1 MRQVSMMVEVRL
13 VAMTKKEFEV
23 MMEGNIGRYA
33 DENVKAGYWS
43 SYNALE
49 RSKEAIEHLLPNG
62 LHTES
67 HHFYTANDAEK
78 DIPVGHVWIRVEPGE
93 DRRGFIF
100 AVFIEEGFRGRG
112 FGRAMMEA
120 LEAKARRMKISSLAL
135 HVFAYNDVAI
145 HLYESLGYDTKS
157 LNMVKKI

>member
-1 MRQVSMMVEVRL
+1 MVEVRL
-13 VAMTKKEFEV
+13 VSMTKKEFEV

-49 RSKEAIEHLLPNG
+49 RSREAIEHLLPNG

-67 HHFYTANDAEK
+67 HHFYTAKDAHQ
-78 DIPVGHVWIRVEPGE
+78 DIPVGHIWMRVEPGE
-93 DRRGFIF
+93 VGRGFIF
-100 AVFIEEGFRGRG
+100 TLFVEEGFRGRG
-112 FGRAMMEA
+112 YGRAIMNA
-120 LEAKARRMKISSLAL
+120 LEVKVRRMKIESLAL
-135 HVFAYNDVAI
+135 HVFAYNHVAR

-157 LNMVKKI
+157 LNMQKKI